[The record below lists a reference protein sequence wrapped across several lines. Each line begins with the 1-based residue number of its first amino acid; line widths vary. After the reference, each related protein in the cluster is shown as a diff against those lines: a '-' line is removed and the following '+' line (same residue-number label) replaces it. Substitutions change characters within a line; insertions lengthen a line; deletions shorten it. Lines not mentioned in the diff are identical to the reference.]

1 MQCKDLQ
8 KDNET
13 CIKDS
18 MTDVHRSTGKISSK
32 HYRNI
37 GSANIKKL
45 KTLNIPSQHTPMFPL
60 ESSFCIRMLSRKLLS
75 ESTVKLSWD
84 CSKTDRLKYGRHR
97 RSFKS
102 MEHWMDKTTCH
113 LPLHGSYWATQLAC
127 GYRCMRWSLSK
138 NTLLF
143 NEPRSN

>member
-1 MQCKDLQ
+1 MYQRQ
-8 KDNET
+8 Y
-13 CIKDS
+13 
-18 MTDVHRSTGKISSK
+18 DVHRSTGKISSK

-102 MEHWMDKTTCH
+102 MEHWMDKETYH

-127 GYRCMRWSLSK
+127 GLGVWGEVCPKIHFFLMNHEVTKDNYNIR
-138 NTLLF
+138 
-143 NEPRSN
+143 